1 MKLMSL
7 TEYIATKGTISLIK
21 KLLDIVK
28 KSKYIQNKQFDK
40 ETKKIFNSLINVSN
54 NDYSSF
60 ERELNEYEKK
70 WQENKESKEIIRSGR
85 YKVKK
90 LREDEQIKEFKN
102 MRVRRSKLSSKR
114 KSSVSKSR
122 KSLKNTVKKSSKKTS
137 VSRKSTATK
146 RSRSRK

>member
-1 MKLMSL
+1 MSL

>member
-1 MKLMSL
+1 MSL

-70 WQENKESKEIIRSGR
+70 WQENKESKE
-85 YKVKK
+85 
-90 LREDEQIKEFKN
+90 F
-102 MRVRRSKLSSKR
+102 
-114 KSSVSKSR
+114 
-122 KSLKNTVKKSSKKTS
+122 
-137 VSRKSTATK
+137 
-146 RSRSRK
+146 